1 METDYF
7 IRDVE
12 LSLLAALPETTK
24 PMSRLDVYLREGT
37 RVMVKGYGKP
47 FANPDHP
54 SHGWMNQNE
63 PVVGDSTLVDIL
75 EQRNFSFVVVTGDL
89 VLAKHWSQELPG
101 PFRYPYGDEHSWSL
115 ERYDEQLLRNR
126 GPQFAPAFSFDND
139 NEHLAAMTQSQ
150 VQDVMWI
157 HKAAQDIAD
166 IRFRAYFINANE
178 GARSDEFY
186 VVVLLDDGFMRRFKD
201 TWQHLVKGE
210 FLQLKMF
217 DGPNDET
224 PASWDAMII
233 DHPKGLPAMAGH
245 QTDKDDF
252 VLRVRRPLQSQPQ
265 RRPDFDICVFS
276 DRKSAN
282 RSFGRTQYSWNSVSL
297 EFNPH
302 LKECKRNVDA
312 VCMFH
317 PQAQPSNL
325 VAVSQDVRFRM
336 ALHRALL
343 RGNGFYDVLVRGTDD
358 GPYDVDSLA
367 SDFEHAHLGDNRAPR
382 SLPVVNLLDLDYDH
396 LTALLQDILPEDRQ
410 RFYNY
415 MAERPLG
422 LGCISAGPGFGKTT
436 VISVATIGMNAT
448 LGKIYAVAP
457 SHVAVDTF
465 AERLARISQNVAARC
480 NRDKERGD
488 RTRTRRVLVL
498 RGYKF
503 GDEYDAFWL
512 LMVLRSPAQMQRDM
526 DSRSEFGRFCAVATG
541 SITWEEYQRGE
552 TVPQGF
558 VTGMF
563 LHLVK
568 QADILCTT
576 PALSCTLPY
585 RTWKEES
592 ARGIAVDEAG
602 NISRPDLYTAWGN
615 TLLPCLLSGDEKQL
629 RPNIMTL
636 IDHDADHNAINRFAP
651 DGLISPLEF
660 FTATGWPIYRLRV
673 QLRMARGLFDM
684 CHREVYNDLPFTYGV
699 GSNIAR
705 HGVGVTLENYLAR
718 RFPGLAPP
726 RHGMLSEVFVHCQG
740 TVCSVHGL
748 TKSKRNMDQVENALD
763 FLRDFVQTTAIDAS
777 RLAIITPYKANVEYI
792 ARRRRDPRYAIL
804 ADMRP
809 AATVDSSQGSE
820 AEIIVAIFGTTSA
833 VGPGFTVDEHRLNV
847 MLSRQKSGLLI
858 FGDINVM
865 GPVNAPIRGKTRL
878 DFLLEVFNHCL
889 HRGHNVRC
897 NLHKYVRLLTHLGH
911 LLLQVGSFLFH
922 IDFRRA
928 AGDPWQSHL
937 HQDAVELGVVLP
949 RGRSLRR
956 GFDSGIGRWAFF
968 TTSGRCSVTRS

>member
-1 METDYF
+1 MGSDYF

-12 LSLLAALPETTK
+12 QSLLATLPESTK
-24 PMSRLDVYLREGT
+24 RMSRLDVYLKEGT
-37 RVMVKGYGKP
+37 RVVVKGYGKP
-47 FANPDHP
+47 FANYGHP
-54 SHGWMNQNE
+54 SHGWMNHNE
-63 PVVGDSTLVDIL
+63 PIVGNSTLIDII
-75 EQRNFSFVVVTGDL
+75 EQRNFSFV
-89 VLAKHWSQELPG
+89 LPG
-101 PFRYPYGDEHSWSL
+101 PFRYPYGEEHSWSL
-115 ERYDEQLLRNR
+115 ERYDEQLPRNR
-126 GPQFAPAFSFDND
+126 GPQFVPAFSFDND

-157 HKAAQDIAD
+157 HKAAQDIAA
-166 IRFRAYFINANE
+166 IRLRAYFISANE
-178 GARSDEFY
+178 SAQSDEFY
-186 VVVLLDDGFMRRFKD
+186 AIVLLDDDFMLRFKD
-201 TWQHLVKGE
+201 TWQHLVKDE

-217 DGPNDET
+217 DGSNDET
-224 PASWDAMII
+224 PASWDAMIM
-233 DHPKGLPAMAGH
+233 DHPRGLTAMAGH
-245 QTDKDDF
+245 RADKDDF
-252 VLRVRRPLQSQPQ
+252 VLRVRRPQQKQPQ
-265 RRPDFDICVFS
+265 RRPEFNVSVFR
-276 DRKSAN
+276 DRRTAN
-282 RSFGRTQYSWNSVSL
+282 SWFEWDQDNWNSVSL

-325 VAVSQDVRFRM
+325 AAVPQDVGFRM

-343 RGNGFYDVLVRGTDD
+343 RGNGFYDILVRGTDD
-358 GPYDVDSLA
+358 GPYEVDNLA
-367 SDFEHAHLGDNRAPR
+367 SDFEHAHLGESRAPR
-382 SLPVVNLLDLDYDH
+382 SLPVVNLLNLDHDH

-415 MAERPLG
+415 MTERPLG

-457 SHVAVDTF
+457 SHVAIDTF
-465 AERLARISQNVAARC
+465 AERLARTSQNVAARC

-488 RTRTRRVLVL
+488 RLRKRRVLVL
-498 RGYKF
+498 RGYRF
-503 GDEYDAFWL
+503 GDEYDAFMSLLRNPRSGDTAAFWL

-526 DSRSEFGRFCAVATG
+526 DTRPEFGRLCDMATG
-541 SITWEEYQRGE
+541 RITWEEYQHGE
-552 TVPQGF
+552 RISQGF

-602 NISRPDLYTAWGN
+602 NISRPDLYSAWGN

-629 RPNIMTL
+629 RPNIMTMN
-636 IDHDADHNAINRFAP
+636 DQDANTNAINRFAP

-660 FTATGWPIYRLRV
+660 FASTGWPIYRLRV

-684 CHREVYNDLPFTYGV
+684 CHREVYSDLPFTYGV
-699 GSNIAR
+699 GSNLAR
-705 HGVGVTLENYLAR
+705 HGVGVTLENYLVR
-718 RFPGLAPP
+718 RFPDLVPP
-726 RHGMLSEVFVHCQG
+726 PAGMLNEVFVHCLG

-748 TKSKRNMDQVENALD
+748 TKSKRNEDQVDNALD
-763 FLRDFVQTTAIDAS
+763 FLRDFVQTTAVDAS
-777 RLAIITPYKANVEYI
+777 RLAIITPYKANVDYI
-792 ARRRRDPRYAIL
+792 ARRRRGPRYAIL

-820 AEIIVAIFGTTSA
+820 ADIIVAIFGTTSA
-833 VGPGFTVDEHRLNV
+833 VGPGFTTDEHRLNV

-858 FGDINVM
+858 FGDINVL
-865 GPVNAPIRGKTRL
+865 GNVNEPMRGKKTV
-878 DFLLEVFNHCL
+878 LLNLFQHLPIECL
-889 HRGHNVRC
+889 SR
-897 NLHKYVRLLTHLGH
+897 K
-911 LLLQVGSFLFH
+911 
-922 IDFRRA
+922 
-928 AGDPWQSHL
+928 
-937 HQDAVELGVVLP
+937 
-949 RGRSLRR
+949 
-956 GFDSGIGRWAFF
+956 
-968 TTSGRCSVTRS
+968 TTTNDQFAPYHDYNSSNTSRICH